1 MPAGTFGDMSDRR
14 VSATRFVAAPASEV
28 FALLQDPSKHA
39 LFDGSGMVQSS
50 RGETTRLE
58 MGSRFGMS
66 MKMGP
71 LLYRMSNRV
80 VEFEQDRLI
89 AWAHFGKHRWRYE
102 LSPVEG
108 GCEVTETFDWS
119 TARSPKFIERAG
131 YPKAN
136 LRAIEATL
144 DRLAAMFAPSE
155 EPGDDA

>member
-1 MPAGTFGDMSDRR
+1 
-14 VSATRFVAAPASEV
+14 
-28 FALLQDPSKHA
+28 
-39 LFDGSGMVQSS
+39 
-50 RGETTRLE
+50 
-58 MGSRFGMS
+58 
-66 MKMGP
+66 MGP
-71 LLYRMSNRV
+71 LPYRMSNRV

-119 TARSPKFIERAG
+119 TARSPRFIERAG

>member
-1 MPAGTFGDMSDRR
+1 
-14 VSATRFVAAPASEV
+14 
-28 FALLQDPSKHA
+28 
-39 LFDGSGMVQSS
+39 MVQAS
-50 RGETTRLE
+50 RGASQLLTL
-58 MGSRFGMS
+58 GSRFGMS

-71 LLYRMSNRV
+71 LPYRISNRV

-102 LSPVEG
+102 LTPVEG

-119 TARSPKFIERAG
+119 TARSPKFIESAG

-144 DRLAAMFAPSE
+144 DRLTAMFAPSD

>member
-1 MPAGTFGDMSDRR
+1 MSERR
-14 VSATRFVAAPASEV
+14 VSATRFVAAEPGEV
-28 FALLQDPSKHA
+28 FALLQDPAKHA
-39 LFDGSGMVQSS
+39 SFDGSGMVQAS
-50 RGETTRLE
+50 RGASQLLTL
-58 MGSRFGMS
+58 GSRFGMS

-71 LLYRMSNRV
+71 LPYRISNRV

-102 LSPVEG
+102 LTPVEG

-144 DRLAAMFAPSE
+144 GRLTAMFAPSD

>member
-1 MPAGTFGDMSDRR
+1 MSERR
-14 VSATRFVAAPASEV
+14 VSATRFIAAPASEV
-28 FALLQDPSKHA
+28 FGLLQDPSKHA

-50 RGETTRLE
+50 RAGSTRLE

-71 LLYRMSNRV
+71 LPYRISNRV

-102 LSPVEG
+102 IAPVEG

-119 TARSPKFIERAG
+119 TARSPKFIESAG

-144 DRLAAMFAPSE
+144 DRLAAMFAASE
-155 EPGDDA
+155 ASGDDA

>member
-1 MPAGTFGDMSDRR
+1 MSERR
-14 VSATRFVAAPASEV
+14 VSATRFIAAPASEV

-50 RGETTRLE
+50 RAGSTRLE

-66 MKMGP
+66 MKLGP
-71 LLYRMSNRV
+71 LPYRISNRV

-102 LSPVEG
+102 IAPVEG

-119 TARSPKFIERAG
+119 TARSPKFIESAG

-144 DRLAAMFAPSE
+144 DRLAAMFAASE
-155 EPGDDA
+155 ASGDDA